1 MAIQKVIFDVGQVLV
16 KFNPRNLFIKILKD
30 EEKVDFFLKN
40 ICTWEWHIQQDLIYD
55 TSKAAGPVIKK
66 YPEYKEAI
74 EAFYGRFLEMIDSVH
89 QENVNLALKLKQKGY
104 PIYLLS
110 NFPGDQFEKYR
121 LQNSFLDEFDDR
133 IISGDVGLAK
143 PDIKIYQLAIK
154 KFNLNPEESLF
165 IDDKIENTKGAEQ
178 VGIKTI
184 QLQKP
189 EDLDKEIRKFIDL

>member
-1 MAIQKVIFDVGQVLV
+1 MTIQKVIFDVGQVLV